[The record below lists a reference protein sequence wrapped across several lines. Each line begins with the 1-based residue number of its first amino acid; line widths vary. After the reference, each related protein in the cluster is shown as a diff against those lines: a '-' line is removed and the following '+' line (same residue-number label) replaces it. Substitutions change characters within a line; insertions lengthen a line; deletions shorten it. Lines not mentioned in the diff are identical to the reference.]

1 MDSANSLFYKKVK
14 SNISHG
20 FTYSILLST
29 TSQRLAV
36 PLSLQNGKR
45 FACFP
50 LRQHTRINFPSDKVC
65 SFYPFSSFQRG
76 KRAAFFPLISFRI
89 LALCKKLAAFGYSEV
104 LWRFQVIPDP
114 KIAPGLYK
122 VVRPG
127 MFFWGEPVT
136 RNV

>member
-1 MDSANSLFYKKVK
+1 MAFSYKAKILHTSARFPMVQHTEIYFPPPAKGWRS
-14 SNISHG
+14 
-20 FTYSILLST
+20 
-29 TSQRLAV
+29 A
-36 PLSLQNGKR
+36 LSLQNGKR

-76 KRAAFFPLISFRI
+76 KRVAFFPLISFRI
-89 LALCKKLAAFGYSEV
+89 LALCKKFAAFGYLEV
-104 LWRFQVIPDP
+104 LGRFQVIPNP

-122 VVRPG
+122 VVHPG
-127 MFFWGEPVT
+127 MFCLGEPVA